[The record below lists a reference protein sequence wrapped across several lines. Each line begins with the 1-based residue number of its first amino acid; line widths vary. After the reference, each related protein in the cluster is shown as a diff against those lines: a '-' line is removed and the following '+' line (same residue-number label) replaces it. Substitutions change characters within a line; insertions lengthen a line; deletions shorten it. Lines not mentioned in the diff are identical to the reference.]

1 LREGLHYRLTMQVYY
16 VNAADKGF
24 SHAPDPVAYRHTE
37 PAVPD
42 RSAEAAGA
50 ASLMRPK
57 NVLMNFF
64 RTRRGDPRTTE
75 RTKVSENMSRFA
87 GRTVRLR
94 LVEVDNQGNFSAAVD
109 AVKLKHR

>member
-1 LREGLHYRLTMQVYY
+1 
-16 VNAADKGF
+16 
-24 SHAPDPVAYRHTE
+24 
-37 PAVPD
+37 
-42 RSAEAAGA
+42 
-50 ASLMRPK
+50 
-57 NVLMNFF
+57 MNFF

-75 RTKVSENMSRFA
+75 PTKVSENISRFA